1 MTTEM
6 RSTYI
11 NLKITILT
19 LHRWIAMIIIFVFQD
34 KIFSY
39 VIELH
44 HHIPFLIETVTK
56 SFPIHIGLLN
66 SSLPSILQV
75 NVLSLVFE
83 LVSYSLPIGC
93 ACPGRQLYDVWMGI
107 IWSHI
112 LIYVHILYLCVW
124 YSYIYQLSLYFTP
137 FKNEVLDL
145 LIF

>member
-19 LHRWIAMIIIFVFQD
+19 LHSWIAMIIIFVFQD

-56 SFPIHIGLLN
+56 SLPIHTGLLKFI
-66 SSLPSILQV
+66 PSILQV

-124 YSYIYQLSLYFTP
+124 YSYIYQLSLYFTS